1 MDGGAKMLIREVHD
15 RNGISALVLQ
25 KFKSLSDYV
34 RYLIP
39 LVIKPE
45 K

>member
-1 MDGGAKMLIREVHD
+1 MHIREEHD
-15 RNGISALVLQ
+15 INGISALVLQ

-34 RYLIP
+34 RYLIL
-39 LVIKPE
+39 LVIKSE

>member
-1 MDGGAKMLIREVHD
+1 MDVGVKMHIREEQH

-34 RYLIP
+34 RYLIL
-39 LVIKPE
+39 LVIKI
-45 K
+45 